1 MIKPSNLWC
10 DNWLIFVA
18 SRRSFKVA
26 VYSQSL
32 CCNLFPVTSKRF
44 SLLDINVHFFF
55 ISFTMLTTFVQWCN
69 FAELTS
75 TGNYVKV
82 PHSSECVPRPFV
94 LDTQPK
100 CIVMNSFVNKCH
112 TGTRQGR
119 IYEKALH
126 WRAKRRKCRWT
137 RLEWKVS
144 VHLLRRAWMACRIPL
159 PAVPS
164 CVSGGYQLSAGNWD
178 TIM

>member
-1 MIKPSNLWC
+1 M
-10 DNWLIFVA
+10 
-18 SRRSFKVA
+18 
-26 VYSQSL
+26 
-32 CCNLFPVTSKRF
+32 
-44 SLLDINVHFFF
+44 FFDDF
-55 ISFTMLTTFVQWCN
+55 RWDWQHWYGAIVISFTILTTFVQWCN
-69 FAELTS
+69 LADLAS

-112 TGTRQGR
+112 TGTRDAFTKGR

-126 WRAKRRKCRWT
+126 WRAKRQKCRWT

-144 VHLLRRAWMACRIPL
+144 VHLHRRAWMACRIPL